1 MARPV
6 RTSNL
11 LKEAAADHENLD
23 RTAEQERLPVNR
35 VALNRLFRKMN
46 P

>member
-11 LKEAAADHENLD
+11 LKETAADHEIWTGWQTRKD
-23 RTAEQERLPVNR
+23 WRSIGQP
-35 VALNRLFRKMN
+35 LNRLFRKMN